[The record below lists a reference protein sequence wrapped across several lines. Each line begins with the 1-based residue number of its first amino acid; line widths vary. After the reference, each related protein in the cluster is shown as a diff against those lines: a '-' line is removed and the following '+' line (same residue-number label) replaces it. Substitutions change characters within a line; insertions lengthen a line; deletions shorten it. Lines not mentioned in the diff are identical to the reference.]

1 MVAMFDISLIVIGG
15 GIEVL
20 GAGFLDMVRMK
31 TENYMISGEYRTRGK
46 LAITYSN
53 LAPDSKNL
61 GSARYF
67 RDSILNLSCGPEDGI
82 YYI

>member
-1 MVAMFDISLIVIGG
+1 M
-15 GIEVL
+15 L

-31 TENYMISGEYRTRGK
+31 TENYMISGEYRTRGR
-46 LAITYSN
+46 LAIKYSN

-67 RDSILNLSCGPEDGI
+67 RDNILNLSCGSEDGI